1 MKYIPYE
8 KLSKAKKRELDR
20 KKRNTWNNVKPVT
33 RVHKSAKEY
42 SRKNKNEFDAYPDYW
57 YASNRFFWTLSFET
71 TSFTANSGARI
82 FTVGPNATILSMID
96 S

>member
-42 SRKNKNEFDAYPDYW
+42 SRKNKNEFDAYHNYW
-57 YASNRFFWTLSFET
+57 YASNRFFWALSFET